1 MNLLTPSQLLIGAYA
16 AFVPISWSD
25 GGQPAGRDIVFLR
38 AFAEQHGLVLQV
50 RFFPFDGLWER
61 PGLDECDLA
70 AAGLAPMPS
79 RVYAGVIW
87 SRPYFAVQRA
97 LLVRAEQPQICTIA
111 DLTGRT
117 IAVTRGSTAE
127 DDVLARKPASARVVS
142 TVDQGQSLE
151 ELAVGTIDDYAT
163 GDAGAYYLAQ
173 RSGGRFVVADVHPFH
188 LPERFAFPL
197 RAASGVET
205 ALNAFIDEHAARY

>member
-1 MNLLTPSQLLIGAYA
+1 MNLLTPGQLLVGAYD
-16 AFVPISWSD
+16 AFAPISWSD
-25 GGQPAGRDIVFLR
+25 GGEPAGRDIVFLR
-38 AFAEQHGLVLQV
+38 AFAEQHGLALQV

-61 PGLDECDLA
+61 PGRDECDVA

-79 RVYAGVIW
+79 RLSPGVIW

-127 DDVLARKPASARVVS
+127 DDVLARKPASAHVVY
-142 TVDQGQSLE
+142 TVDQRQSLE
-151 ELAVGTIDDYAT
+151 ELAAGVIDAYAT
-163 GDAGAYYLAQ
+163 GDAGAFYLAE
-173 RSGGRFVVADVHPFH
+173 RSSGRFVVADVHPFR

-197 RAASGVET
+197 RAASDLEM

>member
-1 MNLLTPSQLLIGAYA
+1 M
-16 AFVPISWSD
+16 SWSD
-25 GGQPAGRDIVFLR
+25 NGRPAGRDIAFLQL
-38 AFAEQHGLVLQV
+38 FAEQHGLQLSV

-61 PGLDECDLA
+61 PGRGECDLA

-111 DLTGRT
+111 DLAGRT

-142 TVDQGQSLE
+142 TVDQRQSLD
-151 ELAVGTIDDYAT
+151 ELAAGVLDAYAT
-163 GDAGAYYLAQ
+163 GDAGAYYLAE
-173 RSGGRFVVADVHPFH
+173 RSSGRFVVADVHPFR

-197 RAASGVET
+197 RAASGLEM
-205 ALNAFIDEHAARY
+205 ALNAFIDEHAAQY